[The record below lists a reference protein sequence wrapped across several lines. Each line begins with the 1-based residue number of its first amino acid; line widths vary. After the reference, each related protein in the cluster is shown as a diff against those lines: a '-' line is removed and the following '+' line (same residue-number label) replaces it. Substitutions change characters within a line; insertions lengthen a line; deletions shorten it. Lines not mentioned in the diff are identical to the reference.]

1 MTTRQRKERAARRAE
16 MLETLKDIAGGLVI
30 GAGLLILFFLS

>member
-16 MLETLKDIAGGLVI
+16 IAETAKDVFAGFVI
-30 GAGLLILFFLS
+30 GAGLLVLFFLS

>member
-16 MLETLKDIAGGLVI
+16 MLETLKDIVAGIMI